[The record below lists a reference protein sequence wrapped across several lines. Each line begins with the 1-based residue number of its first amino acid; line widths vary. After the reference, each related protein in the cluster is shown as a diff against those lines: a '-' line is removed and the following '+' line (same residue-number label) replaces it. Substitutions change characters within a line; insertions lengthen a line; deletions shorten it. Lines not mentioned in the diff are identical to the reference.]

1 MFRSASCIW
10 RRKSR
15 KTEPAGRKGKTG
27 MDLYTH
33 RIAYYETDRMG
44 VAHHSNYIR
53 WMEEARVDFLERIGW
68 PYGKME
74 ELGVLSP
81 VIAVNCEYKKST
93 TFDDLVSIRVTV
105 REARPVKTVI
115 GYVMTNAKTGELVA
129 VGESSHCYLNREG
142 RPLSLKRALP
152 DFLEKLQ
159 SLAEEK
165 L

>member
-1 MFRSASCIW
+1 
-10 RRKSR
+10 
-15 KTEPAGRKGKTG
+15 

-105 REARPVKTVI
+105 REARPVK
-115 GYVMTNAKTGELVA
+115 
-129 VGESSHCYLNREG
+129 
-142 RPLSLKRALP
+142 P
-152 DFLEKLQ
+152 
-159 SLAEEK
+159 
-165 L
+165 